1 MTHQVFNYLL
11 SNQPTTVIAAACQAA
26 NSKFMNREHSPTS
39 DFTASLVSDKFSV
52 VLRNDSVHGEPSD
65 LVTLAK
71 LAKTWLRTNSESHL
85 LDDVH
90 RPSVCCRYQATSLEA
105 WVRIRAHLGV
115 GRVNL
120 YALLVDVDVVGGE
133 VLGNGDRDPTAVRQ
147 GRDRLNHPLSK
158 SPASGALS
166 HHTYMIP
173 SLGLWGL

>member
-1 MTHQVFNYLL
+1 MLPVPGYFPRGLG
-11 SNQPTTVIAAACQAA
+11 TT
-26 NSKFMNREHSPTS
+26 
-39 DFTASLVSDKFSV
+39 
-52 VLRNDSVHGEPSD
+52 
-65 LVTLAK
+65 
-71 LAKTWLRTNSESHL
+71 
-85 LDDVH
+85 
-90 RPSVCCRYQATSLEA
+90 TSLEV

-120 YALLVDVDVVGGE
+120 YTLLVDVNVVGGE

-166 HHTYMIP
+166 HYMYIIP